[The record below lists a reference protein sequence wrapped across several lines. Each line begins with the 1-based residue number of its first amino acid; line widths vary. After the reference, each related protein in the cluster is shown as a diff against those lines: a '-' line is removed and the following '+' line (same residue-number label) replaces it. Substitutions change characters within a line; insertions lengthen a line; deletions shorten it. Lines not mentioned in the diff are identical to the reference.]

1 MRAGA
6 LDITPKG
13 SRVTKDKARFYKAS
27 LRLRL
32 YHLLKERYTATAQ
45 TWREFDAAC
54 KRAARDAGV

>member
-13 SRVTKDKARFYKAS
+13 SRVTKDKARFHKAS

-32 YHLLKERYTATAQ
+32 YHQLKDRYTATAQ
-45 TWREFDAAC
+45 TWREFDEAC
-54 KRAARDAGV
+54 KRAAKDALI